1 MSCCPSEA
9 FGWILWPPGCRGCP
23 RPEQNDVVL
32 AAVLQHF
39 ARRAAW
45 DAAADFFAEVAREHA
60 PAVVHLCAALRRLGR
75 GDDAVQARSPLCHSL
90 RSRRIVC
97 VVLFVLSRVIPLVH
111 ALAQA
116 VLH

>member
-1 MSCCPSEA
+1 MWACFIRGHSFAHLVGCTNAEYVHTYRHVFA
-9 FGWILWPPGCRGCP
+9 QAKVRLWPPGCRGFP

-45 DAAADFFAEVAREHA
+45 DAAADFFAEVAHEHA
-60 PAVVHLCAALRRLGR
+60 PAVVHLCAALWRLGR

-90 RSRRIVC
+90 RS
-97 VVLFVLSRVIPLVH
+97 
-111 ALAQA
+111 
-116 VLH
+116 